1 MKTITFTCEIIT
13 PLFLAGADGT
23 TPELRAPSIKGAL
36 RFWWR
41 AMNGHLS
48 LTKLKQREAEIFGGT
63 ETGQGRSKVIIR
75 FSDEK
80 LETSEVK
87 LVPHKNFKLPAFK
100 TGQKFTVHLS
110 LVADHENFNAEQLK
124 ALFILTC
131 TLGGLGK
138 RTRRGMGSI
147 RIKEIDKVAFSYT
160 TLKEIFNHLEKINKG
175 KFRLDKEGLIRSNF
189 GQPENY
195 PYIKQIQL
203 GSRTVD
209 LMKISTATHNFKGTK
224 NYEPSLGYAGRD
236 GRFAS
241 PIYVSM
247 ILVGNELRPIITTLN
262 AVPDKGHPDPKLQE
276 EFRNA
281 ILL

>member
-1 MKTITFTCEIIT
+1 MKTITFTCETIT
-13 PLFLAGADGT
+13 PMFLAGADGT

-41 AMNGHLS
+41 AMNGHLP
-48 LTKLKQREAEIFGGT
+48 LAELKQRETEIFGGT
-63 ETGQGRSKVIIR
+63 ERRSKFIIQVPNKELQ
-75 FSDEK
+75 F
-80 LETSEVK
+80 SEVK
-87 LVPHKNFKLPAFK
+87 LVPHHHKSFKPPAFK
-100 TGQKFTVHLS
+100 IGQTFTVHLG
-110 LVADHENFNAEQLK
+110 VADNQNFNAEQLK
-124 ALFILTC
+124 ALFILVC
-131 TLGGLGK
+131 TLGGFGK

-147 RIKEIDKVAFSYT
+147 RLKEIDKVAFSCT

-175 KFRLDKEGLIRSNF
+175 KFRLDQEGLILSNF

-209 LMKISTATHNFKGTK
+209 LMKISTATHDFKGTK
-224 NYEPSLGYAGRD
+224 NYEPSLGYAGKD

-241 PIYVSM
+241 PIYASM